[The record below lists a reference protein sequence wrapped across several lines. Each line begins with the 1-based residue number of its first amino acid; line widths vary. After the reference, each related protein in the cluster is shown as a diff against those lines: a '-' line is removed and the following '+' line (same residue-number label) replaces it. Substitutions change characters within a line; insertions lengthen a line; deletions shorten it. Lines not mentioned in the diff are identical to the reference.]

1 MPVKDQSPDD
11 LNRELK
17 KELQRKGFLDASFN
31 VIDSEVKNCA
41 KYLHEHAGRI
51 NQEAL
56 GEFLGEG
63 PKGKN
68 GARYLAILNEYA
80 NQFEFKDKDFMSA
93 AREFL
98 GKFKLPGEA
107 QKIERI
113 MEAFAHSYFEKNE
126 GKDGFPF
133 QKQDDVFIL
142 AFAIIMLN
150 TDLHNPSIKNKMK
163 VEAFQNQLK
172 ENIQDKEFIKQVYN
186 DIKDN
191 KFVLPTGGKKTK
203 VEVGPATSDD
213 FIKNVKSKTISQR
226 YQEADVKKKIF
237 GRAGF
242 TQAKSRKDEI
252 KSVQDSVNKLEQEYK
267 TSNNDPEAIHNAL
280 TVYLKELKDMEDK
293 LSKQKGRMGES
304 RLLKVVQDLKKEALP
319 QLAKATVNADVKAQ
333 AKRESVKGE
342 DDVRTTLKKSSENAA
357 MRKSLGVTNQDLE
370 RAEQKLGKLDTTKRR
385 HTMSFSGKS
394 KDKQPKAN
402 VSKTE
407 HPGKKSKINKKK

>member
-1 MPVKDQSPDD
+1 MPVRDKTSNDLYKD
-11 LNRELK
+11 LK
-17 KELQRKGFLDASFN
+17 KELQQKGFLDAKYK
-31 VIDSEVKNCA
+31 VIDKKNCA
-41 KYLHEHAGRI
+41 KYLHEHANRI
-51 NQEAL
+51 DKEAL
-56 GEFLGEG
+56 GEFLGDPDYQET
-63 PKGKN
+63 
-68 GARYLAILNEYA
+68 LNEYA
-80 NQFEFKDKDFMSA
+80 EQYKFDKDFMKSA
-93 AREFL
+93 RVFL

-107 QKIERI
+107 QKIDRI
-113 MEAFAHSYFEKNE
+113 MEAFAKSYFEQNQ
-126 GKDGFPF
+126 GNPDFPF

-172 ENIQDKEFIKQVYN
+172 DNIQDKDFITRVYN

-191 KFVLPTGGKKTK
+191 KFVLPEASKKSK
-203 VEVGPATSDD
+203 VEVGPIASDD
-213 FIKNVKSKTISQR
+213 FIKNVKSKPISQR

-252 KSVQDSVNKLEQEYK
+252 KSVQDSVDKLKNAYEKSQ
-267 TSNNDPEAIHNAL
+267 NDPGAIQNAL

-293 LSKQKGRMGES
+293 LSKQKNRMGES

-333 AKRESVKGE
+333 AKQESQKGE
-342 DDVRTTLKKSSENAA
+342 NEMHSEMKKSSEKAA

>member
-1 MPVKDQSPDD
+1 MPVREQSADD

-17 KELQRKGFLDASFN
+17 KELQAKGFLDASFN
-31 VIDSEVKNCA
+31 VIDSQVKNCA
-41 KYLHEHAGRI
+41 KYLHENANSI

-68 GARYLAILNEYA
+68 QARYLAILNEYA

-107 QKIERI
+107 QKIDRI
-113 MEAFAHSYFEKNE
+113 MEAFAHSYFEKN
-126 GKDGFPF
+126 KNKPGFPF
-133 QKQDDVFIL
+133 QKEDDVFIL

-172 ENIQDKEFIKQVYN
+172 DNIQDKEFIKQVYN

-191 KFVLPTGGKKTK
+191 KFVLPTGGKKIK

-213 FIKNVKSKTISQR
+213 FIKNVKSKSVSQR
-226 YQEADVKKKIF
+226 YQEADVKKRIF

-252 KSVQDSVNKLEQEYK
+252 KSVQDSVDKLKKEYEK
-267 TSNNDPEAIHNAL
+267 SPIDPAVLQKAL
-280 TVYLKELKDMEDK
+280 QDYVNELSDMEKK
-293 LSKQKGRMGES
+293 LSAQKSRMGES
-304 RLLKVVQDLKKEALP
+304 RLLKVVQELKKEALP
-319 QLAKATVNADVKAQ
+319 QLAKATVNEADIDNAKQQ
-333 AKRESVKGE
+333 ALKGE
-342 DDVRTTLKKSSENAA
+342 KEMRSAMGKSPEKAA
-357 MRKSLGVTNQDLE
+357 MRKSLGVTNKDLE
-370 RAEQKLGKLDTTKRR
+370 RAEKNLGKLDTTKRR
-385 HTMSFSGKS
+385 HTISFSGKS

-402 VSKTE
+402 ESKAE
-407 HPGKKSKINKKK
+407 HPGKKSKIKKK